1 MGLYIYFYRVSSKE
15 KAEEFLDA
23 SKQYDIAYNAY
34 GEKYREPLDKA
45 SKKWNKW
52 YNEQC
57 KIMEE
62 KNEQGINYDFDRT
75 NEPNYDIKDFM
86 NPIDL
91 SDWEYVEN
99 RYESLKKEIGF
110 TYEGQYQPLYMRKK
124 NWMLQYVYNSF
135 PERLHTE
142 SGYDNKILEDGL
154 AILTLQHVNDII
166 DRMEKIMAAGEF
178 KTFAET
184 FNKPETNDEG
194 WYIPEA
200 VDWHNN
206 WTATQDQNEAAAK
219 YLPTRPGFF
228 FGNLHYDYWYF
239 DSIKTYLERF
249 KKWRNEDRMPCEVL
263 LYEESW

>member
-1 MGLYIYFYRVSSKE
+1 MGLDIYFYRVSSKE

-57 KIMEE
+57 SILEE
-62 KNEQGINYDFDRT
+62 KNEQGIDYDFDRT

-91 SDWEYVEN
+91 SGWEYVEN

-142 SGYDNKILEDGL
+142 
-154 AILTLQHVNDII
+154 
-166 DRMEKIMAAGEF
+166 
-178 KTFAET
+178 
-184 FNKPETNDEG
+184 
-194 WYIPEA
+194 
-200 VDWHNN
+200 
-206 WTATQDQNEAAAK
+206 
-219 YLPTRPGFF
+219 
-228 FGNLHYDYWYF
+228 
-239 DSIKTYLERF
+239 
-249 KKWRNEDRMPCEVL
+249 
-263 LYEESW
+263 